1 MGPLE
6 QAKSELIRQFETLA
20 TTDQQPA
27 IVRLQTK
34 MKLGVDLLAW
44 MKGQLVYPQFYLR
57 FRDEAKTVAAV
68 GKVRSFSDVNL
79 AQQFIQEYDFPLVGG
94 LQFQGES
101 QFILPQVLIEQQHG
115 ETEISVFVETNELNL
130 AKAVLNSFEK
140 TTALLPLNQLTIE
153 SMVPKANQETWC
165 DWVNQALARIRQG
178 ELTKLVWRMKPC
190 LVFRVS

>member
-57 FRDEAKTVAAV
+57 FRDEDKTVAAV
-68 GKVRSFSDVNL
+68 GKVRSFLD
-79 AQQFIQEYDFPLVGG
+79 AF
-94 LQFQGES
+94 FQTKK
-101 QFILPQVLIEQQHG
+101 H
-115 ETEISVFVETNELNL
+115 EL
-130 AKAVLNSFEK
+130 
-140 TTALLPLNQLTIE
+140 
-153 SMVPKANQETWC
+153 
-165 DWVNQALARIRQG
+165 
-178 ELTKLVWRMKPC
+178 KLV
-190 LVFRVS
+190 LFLFYFD

>member
-44 MKGQLVYPQFYLR
+44 IKGQLVYPQFYLR

-68 GKVRSFSDVNL
+68 GKVRSFSERFCNSQSNIVTSSRNNP
-79 AQQFIQEYDFPLVGG
+79 FPG
-94 LQFQGES
+94 FQS
-101 QFILPQVLIEQQHG
+101 LIL
-115 ETEISVFVETNELNL
+115 T
-130 AKAVLNSFEK
+130 
-140 TTALLPLNQLTIE
+140 
-153 SMVPKANQETWC
+153 
-165 DWVNQALARIRQG
+165 
-178 ELTKLVWRMKPC
+178 
-190 LVFRVS
+190 

>member
-1 MGPLE
+1 
-6 QAKSELIRQFETLA
+6 
-20 TTDQQPA
+20 
-27 IVRLQTK
+27 
-34 MKLGVDLLAW
+34 MKIKPSQRW
-44 MKGQLVYPQFYLR
+44 
-57 FRDEAKTVAAV
+57 

-79 AQQFIQEYDFPLVGG
+79 AQQFIQEHDFPLVGG

-140 TTALLPLNQLTIE
+140 TTALLSLNQLTIE

-178 ELTKLVWRMKPC
+178 ELTKLV
-190 LVFRVS
+190 LANETVFGLQRKLNGKDFLAASQAKNSGCYHFMGR

>member
-6 QAKSELIRQFETLA
+6 QAKSELIRQFETLV
-20 TTDQQPA
+20 TTDQQSA
-27 IVRLQTK
+27 IARLQTK

-57 FRDEAKTVAAV
+57 FRDEDKTVAAV

-79 AQQFIQEYDFPLVGG
+79 AQQFIQEHDFPLVGG

-115 ETEISVFVETNELNL
+115 ETCLLYTSNYPCFWLRSTFQLFNTR
-130 AKAVLNSFEK
+130 
-140 TTALLPLNQLTIE
+140 TTTRRYY
-153 SMVPKANQETWC
+153 SY
-165 DWVNQALARIRQG
+165 
-178 ELTKLVWRMKPC
+178 
-190 LVFRVS
+190 FH